1 MFKKLGFNLIHNSDS
16 IIYEKSNPSL
26 KGIRVFFDLKDKKMC
41 VMDGFH
47 IRNISVDEFKAIQK
61 QMEELGWIEKETK

>member
-26 KGIRVFFDLKDKKMC
+26 KEIRVFL
-41 VMDGFH
+41 
-47 IRNISVDEFKAIQK
+47 I
-61 QMEELGWIEKETK
+61 